1 MGQLKLL
8 YEGGKPQS
16 GRPSFLGGVGPSR
29 RHVSKEKMC
38 HFLVI
43 SLHFAKGYGRYKTKV
58 KVKNNFIQLSPPLI
72 KITKEIRICQNH
84 PLPFLADVICTPS
97 VKVM

>member
-1 MGQLKLL
+1 MPAIVSGEQRGGLIKLL

-72 KITKEIRICQNH
+72 KITKEIRIC
-84 PLPFLADVICTPS
+84 
-97 VKVM
+97 